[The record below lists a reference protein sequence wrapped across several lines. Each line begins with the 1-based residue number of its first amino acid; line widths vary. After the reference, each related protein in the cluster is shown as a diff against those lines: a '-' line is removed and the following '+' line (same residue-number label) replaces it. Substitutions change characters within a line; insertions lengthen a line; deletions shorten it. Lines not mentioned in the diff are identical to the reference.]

1 MMLLLYVLVGA
12 CFIVGC
18 WKLAE
23 YLVNRLYGAEFEAQ
37 VETIEVPSDEE
48 LMKLTKAKIEEV
60 GREFGVELD
69 KRKTKAN
76 MVKQFNDLL
85 DK

>member
-1 MMLLLYVLVGA
+1 MLSYMLIGLVVILG
-12 CFIVGC
+12 CWWLSDFIVG
-18 WKLAE
+18 
-23 YLVNRLYGAEFEAQ
+23 RLYGEEFEAQ
-37 VETIEVPSDEE
+37 MEAVEVPSDEE

-60 GREFGVELD
+60 GREYGVELD

-76 MVKQFNDLL
+76 MIKQFNDLL